1 MPRRRVATKREIL
14 PDPKFGSVLLAK
26 FINVLMVDGKKSIAE
41 KVVYGALEQLEKNV
55 DRSKISINDDG
66 IKIQNV
72 ADLFQFVID
81 KVRPK
86 VEVRSRRVGGATY
99 QIPCEVKP
107 VRGTALAM
115 RWIVQSARQRHE
127 RGMML
132 RLSHELQDIL
142 HEKGASIKKKED
154 VYRMAQANQ
163 AFAHFRWN

>member
-1 MPRRRVATKREIL
+1 MPRRRVANKRKIL
-14 PDPKFGSVLLAK
+14 PDPKFGSVILAK
-26 FINVLMVDGKKSIAE
+26 FINTLMVDGKKSIAE
-41 KVVYGALEQLEKNV
+41 KVVYGALEQLENNV
-55 DRSKISINDDG
+55 DKGKLGSSDNGGKLD
-66 IKIQNV
+66 NV
-72 ADLFQFVID
+72 ADVFQYVVD

-107 VRGTALAM
+107 NRGTALAM

-132 RLSHELQDIL
+132 RLAHELQDIL
-142 HEKGASIKKKED
+142 NEKGASIKKKED